1 MRVIRRVATAL
12 ALYALPVLLAVST
25 IGWFGLRLARGVD
38 PPVVATS
45 SSAMEPAVREGDL
58 VILQPTRLGRLV
70 VADIAALRDADGD
83 VVLWGGAAGDQRGTT
98 LDYRFVADN
107 RGAESALVASDRDVI
122 GEQQVR
128 IPLAGLL

>member
-12 ALYALPVLLAVST
+12 ALYAVPALLAVST

-58 VILQPTRLGRLV
+58 VILQPTRPGRLAV
-70 VADIAALRDADGD
+70 GDVAALRDGNGE
-83 VVLWGGAAGDQRGTT
+83 VVLRRVAIRDQRGTT
-98 LDYRFVADN
+98 FDYRFVADN
-107 RGAESALVASDRDVI
+107 RGPESALVASDREVI
-122 GEQQVR
+122 GEEQ
-128 IPLAGLL
+128 